1 MIRRSLQNVIKAIA
15 GLVVMSADLEQVS
28 NSLYDGRVPQMWAAR
43 SYPSLKPLASYVADL
58 LERLKFLSGMQTTF
72 ADELTNML

>member
-1 MIRRSLQNVIKAIA
+1 VIRRSLQNVIKAIA